1 MSEQEVI
8 QNFKEI
14 YAMLKDDLSR
24 ELYVNRLA
32 WLVTG
37 DFGYVEKIVKKSH
50 PNMPV
55 WKRGKIG
62 RAHV

>member
-14 YAMLKDDLSR
+14 YAMLKDDLSK

-32 WLVTG
+32 WLVIS
-37 DFGYVEKIVKKSH
+37 DMWRKS
-50 PNMPV
+50 
-55 WKRGKIG
+55 
-62 RAHV
+62 